1 MGMLFRFKLRF
12 GRNVPDIL
20 YDGIL
25 DSRLAG
31 DKGVYPDDSRICI
44 RNNGKARF
52 ASLDAE
58 NDFRN
63 ITTDTAPFDCRID
76 VNTQHRTGQQ
86 P

>member
-1 MGMLFRFKLRF
+1 MGLLFRFKLRF
-12 GRNVPDIL
+12 GRDVPDIL

-25 DSRLAG
+25 DRKLAG
-31 DKGVYPDDSRICI
+31 DKGVYPAESRICI

-63 ITTDTAPFDCRID
+63 IATDTAPFDCELDIRTTGT
-76 VNTQHRTGQQ
+76 TQRK